1 MPRDFDDLLA
11 KDYTFKVRGETFTW
25 DDVAPEILSTFEVR
39 KNGKKEPDVW
49 EILDQQ
55 ILMFIVPADH
65 ERWRELRKRTEKPVT
80 IRQVTELLKW
90 LMEETS
96 GRPTPAS
103 SV

>member
-1 MPRDFDDLLA
+1 MPRNFDDLLA
-11 KDYTFKVRGETFTW
+11 KDYTFVVRGETFTW
-25 DDVAPEILSTFEVR
+25 DDVAPEILSTYEVR

-65 ERWRELRKRTEKPVT
+65 ERWKQLRARKEKPVT
-80 IRQVTELLKW
+80 IRQVTQILQW

-96 GRPTPAS
+96 GRPTEAS

>member
-25 DDVAPEILSTFEVR
+25 DDVAPEILSTFEVS

-55 ILMFIVPADH
+55 ILMFIVKEDH
-65 ERWRELRKRTEKPVT
+65 ARWRELRKRVEKPVT
-80 IRQVTELLKW
+80 IRQVTEILTW
-90 LMEETS
+90 LMEQTT
-96 GRPTPAS
+96 GRPTQAS
-103 SV
+103 SA